1 MYTKFNFLRRTI
13 SKIVSN
19 SKKEKKKKKWGPTV
33 RIWAKFLE
41 GSLIPPLLSEVS
53 TRELWAFYKRF
64 AHTRSRS
71 CAARLPEP
79 VYGVAL
85 PWKATP
91 PPPTP
96 MTLIKLRIK
105 GAMTCS
111 VPATW
116 RVAYSLPTPL
126 VVLLTDTLFLSL
138 SLSSLISFLERLP
151 SRFKPPYDLL
161 VPPPSSRIFLPL
173 PNPFHL
179 STIDQATSTVLVSSI
194 DRSRCKWPARF
205 ESYLM
210 HIRQSIRFVEIMISR
225 PCVTL

>member
-1 MYTKFNFLRRTI
+1 MYQIRKR
-13 SKIVSN
+13 K
-19 SKKEKKKKKWGPTV
+19 KKKKKWSSTI

-138 SLSSLISFLERLP
+138 SFIPYIVSGTSSIKIQTTVRSSRSSSFV
-151 SRFKPPYDLL
+151 SNF
-161 VPPPSSRIFLPL
+161 PPPSK
-173 PNPFHL
+173 PF
-179 STIDQATSTVLVSSI
+179 SSFHYWSGNFNGACFFY
-194 DRSRCKWPARF
+194 RSFTMQMLARF